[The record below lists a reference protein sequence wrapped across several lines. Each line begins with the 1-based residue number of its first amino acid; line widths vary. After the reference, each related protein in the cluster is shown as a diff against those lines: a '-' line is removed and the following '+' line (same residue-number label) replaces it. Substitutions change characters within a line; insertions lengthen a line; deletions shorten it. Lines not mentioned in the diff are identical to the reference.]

1 MSEEKKKTDET
12 RGVERASGNDTDGSP
27 EFDGTA
33 AQESELVKLR
43 QQLELKDK
51 EAKDNYDRFVRQVAE
66 LENFKRRALRER
78 DEGIRFAKEDFARD
92 ILPIV
97 DNLERAVTHA
107 KGGGNG
113 RPLIE
118 GVELVLKGLLDVLN
132 KHGVEQISAIGQ
144 PFDPGKHEAMAQI
157 ESEQHQPNTVVEE
170 YHKGYTVQDRL
181 LRPALVSVA
190 KAPETK
196 DKKNSG
202 NEVENG
208 PGDD

>member
-107 KGGGNG
+107 QGGGNG
-113 RPLIE
+113 KPLIE
-118 GVELVLKGLLDVLN
+118 GVELVLKGLLDVLG
-132 KHGVEQISAIGQ
+132 KHGVEQISAVGQ

-196 DKKNSG
+196 NKKNNG

-208 PGDD
+208 PVDD

>member
-97 DNLERAVTHA
+97 DNLERAVIHA

-113 RPLIE
+113 EPLIE
-118 GVELVLKGLLDVLN
+118 GVELVLKGLLDVLS
-132 KHGVEQISAIGQ
+132 KHGVEQISAVGQ

-196 DKKNSG
+196 NKKNNG

-208 PGDD
+208 PVDD

>member
-1 MSEEKKKTDET
+1 MSEEKKKTDAT
-12 RGVERASGNDTDGSP
+12 ITVEREWKNEADGSP
-27 EFDGTA
+27 ESDGAT
-33 AQESELVKLR
+33 AQESALVKLR

-51 EAKDNYDRFVRQVAE
+51 EARDNYDRFVRQVAE

-113 RPLIE
+113 KPLVE
-118 GVELVLKGLLDVLN
+118 GVELVLKALLDVLG
-132 KHGVEQISAIGQ
+132 KHGVEQISAVGQ
-144 PFDPGKHEAMAQI
+144 PFDPGKHEAMAQV
-157 ESEQHQPNTVVEE
+157 ESAQHQPNTVVEE
-170 YHKGYTVQDRL
+170 HNKGYTLQDRL
-181 LRPALVSVA
+181 LRPALVTVA
-190 KAPETK
+190 KTPETK
-196 DKKNSG
+196 DKKNNG

-208 PGDD
+208 PSDD

>member
-107 KGGGNG
+107 QGGGNG
-113 RPLIE
+113 KPLIE
-118 GVELVLKGLLDVLN
+118 GVELVLKGLLDVLS
-132 KHGVEQISAIGQ
+132 KHGVEQISAVGQ
-144 PFDPGKHEAMAQI
+144 PFDPGKHEAMVQV

-196 DKKNSG
+196 NKKNNG

-208 PGDD
+208 PVDD

>member
-1 MSEEKKKTDET
+1 MSEEKKKT
-12 RGVERASGNDTDGSP
+12 ERASENDTDGSP

-107 KGGGNG
+107 QGGGNG
-113 RPLIE
+113 KPLIE
-118 GVELVLKGLLDVLN
+118 GVELVLKGLLDVLS
-132 KHGVEQISAIGQ
+132 KHGVEQISAVGQ
-144 PFDPGKHEAMAQI
+144 PFDPGKHEAMVQV
-157 ESEQHQPNTVVEE
+157 ETEQHQPNTVVEE

-196 DKKNSG
+196 NKKNNS

-208 PGDD
+208 PVDD